1 MKFYQLIIL
10 VLCIVFIN
18 LPSAALSQEFSWTN
32 AFNQTANQD
41 IDAFKKRLADRF
53 NKKQNQINEILKQGR
68 TASDTYM
75 AFKLSEMSG
84 QSVSNVANTYD
95 KNKSKGWGVLA
106 KELGIKPGSKEF
118 HALKKKDDL
127 YHGKYS
133 ETVERKKKKYKKN
146 GNKKANKNKKNKLDN
161 LKKEKK
167 KDHEEKEMENRSEKE
182 KDAKENKKKWWNF
195 FD

>member
-1 MKFYQLIIL
+1 MKFYQVFILI
-10 VLCIVFIN
+10 LCTVFIN
-18 LPSAALSQEFSWTN
+18 LPSTALSQEFSWTN

-53 NKKQNQINEILKQGR
+53 NKNQNQINEILKQGR

-84 QSVSNVANTYD
+84 QPVSNVANTYD
-95 KNKSKGWGVLA
+95 KNKSKGWGALA

-133 ETVERKKKKYKKN
+133 ETVEGKKKKDKKK
-146 GNKKANKNKKNKLDN
+146 GSKKANKNKKNKLDDS
-161 LKKEKK
+161 KKEKK
-167 KDHEEKEMENRSEKE
+167 KDHEKKEMENRSEKE